1 MNGEAWGREGAS
13 PTRMEEKPFMSTTGC
28 CGFKRCRY
36 KGMKERAAAFQESAY
51 PAELQAGP
59 KRSTIN
65 MMKWEG
71 LLKAM
76 IFSGYGYPEINGD
89 NFYSDK
95 ELIKELYNYASNLG
109 EERAKYCVE

>member
-1 MNGEAWGREGAS
+1 
-13 PTRMEEKPFMSTTGC
+13 
-28 CGFKRCRY
+28 
-36 KGMKERAAAFQESAY
+36 
-51 PAELQAGP
+51 
-59 KRSTIN
+59 